1 MSILVTLLKGMEFS
15 GTSRLIALL
24 ISVIRDR
31 ETQRERVPPS
41 HHLHPSSPNKI
52 SNMSPA
58 HKKGTIMCE
67 CVCIFPLSARHSL
80 IQHATSCGPAIKTNN
95 TFNYHGKAFRM
106 QHRRDTGEL
115 QLKLKQNNKTKI
127 VACKLQK
134 EESTHCIHS
143 STNIDDLKNK
153 DFKAPLVNE
162 LGFL

>member
-1 MSILVTLLKGMEFS
+1 MEFS
-15 GTSRLIALL
+15 GTSRLISLL
-24 ISVIRDR
+24 TSVIRDR

-41 HHLHPSSPNKI
+41 RRLHPSSPNKI

-58 HKKGTIMCE
+58 HKKETIVCE

-80 IQHATSCGPAIKTNN
+80 IPHDASCGPVIKTNN
-95 TFNYHGKAFRM
+95 TFNYHSKTFRM

-115 QLKLKQNNKTKI
+115 QLKTKQNNKTKT

-143 STNIDDLKNK
+143 STNIDNLQNK
-153 DFKAPLVNE
+153 DFKAPLVNQ